1 MKKNI
6 SINICGTIY
15 AIDEDAY
22 QLLENYL
29 QSMKNYFRNEEGG
42 DEIADD
48 IEHRVAELLWE
59 YKEKGM
65 TAVNIETIKEII
77 NKVGNPADIDDG
89 NQQTSQNATEGQ
101 VNENFFSSFGDETS
115 LFGKMKKNV
124 QSRRFYRNADNKML
138 GGICSGMAEY
148 FGVGDVTF
156 WRLGILILAIV
167 CSGINVSLS
176 FLPDILCFL
185 ISLPIPLIY
194 LFIWI
199 VVPEARTP
207 EDRLRMQ
214 GRDINPENIREQVV
228 SDSEGNKKVVETT
241 RNGAAGCLKA
251 LLVCFLLLLMLP
263 FFIAFFAILFA
274 MFVVGEV
281 IFGGASVAASL
292 FPKLVWMFDPIT
304 SCGPMLWTGLI
315 ASLIVVCLSIFGL
328 VRLFKSNRTSLPA
341 WATVTMI
348 ITWLLALCVAIGSF
362 VITSMK
368 VSEWHDEIREKE
380 ATRNGICL
388 FDSYQWR
395 VMDELGWELTKLDNV
410 NNYLSD
416 NRTGY
421 GNLPFQ
427 ALKLRRNDSGNAM
440 SFTLSRTE
448 HFAEGDYVL
457 ESLTDVEG
465 RGGSIKALDGS
476 KKSRTPYRQGRRKAS
491 ENSNELA
498 VNDLNDKGQQLW
510 TMDWTEGKELPIF
523 ENPDSAGW
531 DAFAKDRYEHWTY
544 RVSKPFHHKGGDI
557 TITIAADNAYLNK
570 FNIRQVRLR
579 KVDETKTVTKTE
591 KEKSQQLHEDV
602 SSRKIRVIRRPLH
615 KDDVQHNKKLL
626 DQINETRRKY
636 RRS

>member
-65 TAVNIETIKEII
+65 TAVNIETIKEIT
-77 NKVGNPADIDDG
+77 NKVGYPADIDDG

-410 NNYLSD
+410 NNYLADS
-416 NRTGY
+416 RSGY
-421 GNLPFQ
+421 GGLPDR
-427 ALKLRRNDSGNAM
+427 ALKLTRNDSGNAM
-440 SFTLSRTE
+440 SFTISRTE

-476 KKSRTPYRQGRRKAS
+476 KKSRTPYRQGRR
-491 ENSNELA
+491 NSNELA

-531 DAFAKDRYEHWTY
+531 DGFAKYYEHWTY
-544 RVSKPFHHKGGDI
+544 RVSEPFHHKGGDI

-579 KVDETKTVTKTE
+579 KIDETKNVTKTE
-591 KEKSQQLHEDV
+591 KEESQQLQESV
-602 SSRKIRVIRRPLH
+602 SQR
-615 KDDVQHNKKLL
+615 NKKVLN
-626 DQINETRRKY
+626 QINEIRRKH
-636 RRS
+636 RRT